1 MNRARSF
8 VGSPATVR
16 AQLTQLADAGG
27 VREIM
32 ITTMTHEHSDR
43 RRSYELL
50 AEAFSLQ
57 PAA

>member
-1 MNRARSF
+1 
-8 VGSPATVR
+8 VR

-50 AEAFSLQ
+50 AEAFALQ
-57 PAA
+57 PAKSAASSS